1 MIGAAANLTT
11 EMLVDADQQ
20 VATLIETID
29 EFKNPDIEKRDAR
42 KEAVDVLTWC
52 SLKSCLSYNVI
63 CCTSVYIK

>member
-29 EFKNPDIEKRDAR
+29 EFKNPDIEKRDTKR
-42 KEAVDVLTWC
+42 
-52 SLKSCLSYNVI
+52 SR
-63 CCTSVYIK
+63 